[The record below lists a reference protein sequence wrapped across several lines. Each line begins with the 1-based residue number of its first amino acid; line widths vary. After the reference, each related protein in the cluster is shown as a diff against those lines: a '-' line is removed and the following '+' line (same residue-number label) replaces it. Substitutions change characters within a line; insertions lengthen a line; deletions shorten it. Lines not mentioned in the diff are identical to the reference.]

1 MLNLINLLLPPTGF
15 NFGIPDI
22 PSKGPLSA
30 PFIPLFGG
38 GGRDGALGFVLA
50 LLFASGIRPATS
62 GPLLSTVVV
71 FFSFFPCWMLCN
83 NADRASPPP
92 DDLPFG

>member
-1 MLNLINLLLPPTGF
+1 MHLLLPPTGF

-22 PSKGPLSA
+22 PSKGPLSV

-38 GGRDGALGFVLA
+38 GGRDGAPELVLA
-50 LLFASGIRPATS
+50 LLFAPAIRPAPT

-71 FFSFFPCWMLCN
+71 FFSFFPC
-83 NADRASPPP
+83 
-92 DDLPFG
+92 